1 MKSILDQ
8 QPPQRSPCAPTRLR
22 QETQTGGSRRSASA
36 ARPTRSAPPS
46 EKALDCASG
55 LLDVV
60 SAPPIAMA
68 AMIEPRACVAKE
80 ARDT

>member
-1 MKSILDQ
+1 
-8 QPPQRSPCAPTRLR
+8 
-22 QETQTGGSRRSASA
+22 
-36 ARPTRSAPPS
+36 
-46 EKALDCASG
+46 
-55 LLDVV
+55 LDVV